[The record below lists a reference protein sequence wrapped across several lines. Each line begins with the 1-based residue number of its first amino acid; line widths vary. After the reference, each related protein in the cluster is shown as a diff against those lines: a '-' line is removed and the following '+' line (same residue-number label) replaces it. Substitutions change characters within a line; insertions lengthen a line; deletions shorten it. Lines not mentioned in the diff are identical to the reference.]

1 MTDFQNPRMVKTNG
15 IDMAVHEAGHEAG
28 DGLPVVF
35 CHGFPELGY
44 SWRHQLQALAEAGYH
59 AIAPDQRGYGGTSS
73 PPNVEDFDMV
83 HLTGDLCGLLDAL
96 GYDKAVFVGH
106 DWGGSVVWNMATM
119 HPDRV
124 SGVVGVNTPHY
135 PRSPVDPIAMMKEV
149 FGEKMYIV
157 QFQEPKRPEA
167 LLEKDVD
174 RVFRMM
180 MRTADMNIDQLV
192 EAEGGQPEFDIFATL
207 DSDDWEDSGGAF
219 LTPEE
224 HRHFVTTFER
234 TGFRGG
240 INWYRNFTRNWELS
254 EGVDSNI
261 AMPSLMIMAEN
272 DVVLPPSAADG
283 MEEICADLEKVLI
296 KGSGHWTQQEK
307 PHQVSKA
314 LIDWLDRKVAP
325 GAR

>member
-1 MTDFQNPRMVKTNG
+1 MTDFSNPRMIKTNG
-15 IDMAVHEAGHEAG
+15 IDMAVHEAGS
-28 DGLPVVF
+28 GLPVVF

-44 SWRHQLQALAEAGYH
+44 SWRHQLKALAAKGYH
-59 AIAPDQRGYGGTSS
+59 AIAPDQRGYGATSS
-73 PPNVEDFDMV
+73 PPNVEDFDME
-83 HLTGDLCGLLDAL
+83 HLTGDLCGMLDVL

-106 DWGGSVVWNMATM
+106 DWGGSVVWSMATM

-124 SGVVGVNTPHY
+124 AGVVGVNTPHR
-135 PRSPVDPIAMMKEV
+135 PRSPVDPIAMMREV

-157 QFQEPKRPEA
+157 QFQEPDRPES

-174 RVFRMM
+174 RVFAMM

-192 EAEGGQPEFDIFATL
+192 EAEGKQPEFDIFATL
-207 DSDDWEDSGGAF
+207 DSGEWEQTGGTF
-219 LTPEE
+219 LTREE
-224 HRHFVTTFER
+224 HAHFVETFER

-240 INWYRNFTRNWELS
+240 INWYRNFTRNWEQSVDLS
-254 EGVDSNI
+254 ADV

-307 PHQVSKA
+307 PEQVSAA
-314 LIDWLDRKVAP
+314 LIDWLGRKYE
-325 GAR
+325 GS